1 MVSLGHAEQDL
12 TARGEVL
19 ALLKSAGVQ
28 EAQLAVQD
36 RKLLRKDPK
45 LFPEDDPHLLR
56 VVRAALDEPLALPK
70 RLEEQAHALLQ
81 QKGHKRHRLGRR
93 RGSARCDPAERGLHA
108 WERSAYGY

>member
-1 MVSLGHAEQDL
+1 MRIPVGILLLLIVSLGHAEQDL

-45 LFPEDDPHLLR
+45 LFPEDDPLLLDI
-56 VVRAALDEPLALPK
+56 VREALDEPLALPK
-70 RLEEQAHALLQ
+70 R
-81 QKGHKRHRLGRR
+81 
-93 RGSARCDPAERGLHA
+93 
-108 WERSAYGY
+108 